1 MAALVLN
8 NDGLNKL
15 GFYILAVLYFSI
27 ALSSFMS
34 TALFKK
40 LGTYKCLV
48 FGGLG
53 HFCFVFAQI
62 FPAIKYDNPDSESF
76 VTTNSFITTIL
87 IVAALING
95 FGAALIWVA
104 NGNYISEC
112 ATPKT
117 KGFFYGFF
125 WIVYMTSQVVGS
137 LVGAAILESGKGQT
151 YFYVSLAGLACVAS
165 ISFLFTRKPLVLVL
179 QDTTPPRLQANQLSH
194 V

>member
-1 MAALVLN
+1 MASLVLE
-8 NDGLNKL
+8 NDGLKDL

-27 ALSSFMS
+27 AVSSVMS
-34 TALFKK
+34 TAFLKK

-48 FGGLG
+48 LGGFG

-62 FPAIKYDNPDSESF
+62 FPAVKYDNPNSDSV
-76 VTTNSFITTIL
+76 VTSDGFITAIL
-87 IVAALING
+87 IICALING

-125 WIVYMTSQVVGS
+125 WVVYMMSQVVGS
-137 LVGAAILESGKGQT
+137 LIGAAILESGRNQT
-151 YFYVSLAGLACVAS
+151 FFYLSLALLAALAS
-165 ISFLFTRKPLVLVL
+165 LSFWLTRKPLVLEL
-179 QDTTPPRLQANQLSH
+179 DTDSQPMIL
-194 V
+194 